1 MQSMSRSLTA
11 ALAGAGAL
19 LLASIFAAAALAQ
32 DDAAAAKP
40 KPDLTPG
47 KGFKIYE
54 GDKGALTFSLYTYLR
69 YLNQRGLDETYTDS
83 FGRTRT
89 LDQRDDLQL
98 QKALLYFK
106 GWLGRPE
113 FRYLAYVW
121 TSNTSQGQGAQ
132 VVLAGNLTYRFNEH
146 VEVGG
151 GIGGLPT
158 TRSTRGTWPAWL
170 KQDNRTIADEY
181 FRGSYTSGIW
191 ANGDVTPGLHY
202 KAMLGNN
209 LSQLG
214 VDAGQ
219 LDAGMNTYSGA
230 LWWTTG
236 GFGAY
241 EGLGDFEGHETWA
254 TSLGAAFTA
263 SRESRQN
270 QPGTEDPENTQIR
283 VSDGTGIFQ
292 IYAFGDSLAIE
303 QADYRM
309 SAFDG
314 AVKYR
319 GYALEGEYFVRWVE
333 NLKWVDLRSA
343 GGDLPVA
350 DFFDQGFQL
359 QASMMAM
366 PKQLMLY
373 GFTSKI
379 FGEYG
384 EPWEVGGG
392 VNYYPFKTRILRF
405 NPEIIYVDE
414 SPVGYLSYP
423 LLVGAKGPVFMANIE
438 LYF

>member
-1 MQSMSRSLTA
+1 M
-11 ALAGAGAL
+11 
-19 LLASIFAAAALAQ
+19 
-32 DDAAAAKP
+32 
-40 KPDLTPG
+40 
-47 KGFKIYE
+47 
-54 GDKGALTFSLYTYLR
+54 
-69 YLNQRGLDETYTDS
+69 
-83 FGRTRT
+83 
-89 LDQRDDLQL
+89 
-98 QKALLYFK
+98 
-106 GWLGRPE
+106 
-113 FRYLAYVW
+113 AYVW

-132 VVLAGNLTYRFNEH
+132 MVLGGYLTYRFNQH

-191 ANGDVTPGLHY
+191 AEGDIAEGLHY
-202 KAMLGNN
+202 KGMVGNN

-236 GFGAY
+236 GFGTG
-241 EGLGDFEGHETWA
+241 EGFGDFDRRDHLA
-254 TSLGAAFTA
+254 TSLGGAFTA
-263 SRESRQN
+263 SRESRQS
-270 QPGTEDPENTQIR
+270 QPGKEDPENTQIR
-283 VSDGTGIFQ
+283 LSNGTGIFEVG
-292 IYAFGDSLAIE
+292 AFGEGLAIE

-314 AVKYR
+314 ALKYR
-319 GYALEGEYFVRWVE
+319 GCALEGEYFVRWVT
-333 NLKWVDLRSA
+333 NLKA
-343 GGDLPVA
+343 NGALPV
-350 DFFDQGFQL
+350 DDLFDHGYQL
-359 QASMMAM
+359 QASVMAM
-366 PKQLMLY
+366 PRTLMLY

-384 EPWEVGGG
+384 EPWDAGAGL
-392 VNYYPFKTRILRF
+392 NYYPFETRILRF
-405 NPEIIYVDE
+405 NPEFIYVDE

-423 LLVGAKGPVFMANIE
+423 LLVGANGPVFMMNIE
-438 LYF
+438 LFF

>member
-1 MQSMSRSLTA
+1 MSRVRTA
-11 ALAGAGAL
+11 RRAIAGAL
-19 LLASIFAAAALAQ
+19 LLASLFATAALAQ
-32 DDAAAAKP
+32 ENAAAAKP

-47 KGFKIYE
+47 RGFKIYE
-54 GDKGALTFSLYTYLR
+54 GDKGALTFSLYTYIR
-69 YLNQRGLDETYTDS
+69 YLNQRGLDDTYTDPS
-83 FGRTRT
+83 GNAKT

-132 VVLAGNLTYRFNEH
+132 VVAAGNLNYRFNEH
-146 VEVGG
+146 IEVGA

-158 TRSTRGTWPAWL
+158 TRSTRGTWPHWL

-191 ANGDVTPGLHY
+191 ASGDVSDDLHY
-202 KAMLGNN
+202 KAMFGNN

-230 LWWTTG
+230 FWWTAG

-241 EGLGDFEGHETWA
+241 EGFGDFEGHETVA
-254 TSLGAAFTA
+254 TSLGAALTG

-270 QPGTEDPENTQIR
+270 QPDVDDPENTQIR

-292 IYAFGDSLAIE
+292 IGAFGDSLAIE
-303 QADYRM
+303 QADYHM

-319 GYALEGEYFVRWVE
+319 GWALEGEYYVRWVD
-333 NLKWVDLRSA
+333 NLKWIDLRSA
-343 GGDLPVA
+343 SGELPTE
-350 DFFDQGFQL
+350 DFFDHGFQL

-366 PKQLMLY
+366 PKKLMLY
-373 GFTSKI
+373 GFTSRI

-384 EPWEVGGG
+384 EPWEAGGG
-392 VNYYPFKTRILRF
+392 LNYYPFETRILRF

>member
-1 MQSMSRSLTA
+1 M
-11 ALAGAGAL
+11 
-19 LLASIFAAAALAQ
+19 
-32 DDAAAAKP
+32 
-40 KPDLTPG
+40 
-47 KGFKIYE
+47 
-54 GDKGALTFSLYTYLR
+54 
-69 YLNQRGLDETYTDS
+69 
-83 FGRTRT
+83 
-89 LDQRDDLQL
+89 
-98 QKALLYFK
+98 LLYFK
-106 GWLGRPE
+106 GWLGRPQ

-132 VVLAGNLTYRFNEH
+132 VVLAGNLTYRFNERI
-146 VEVGG
+146 EVGG

-158 TRSTRGTWPAWL
+158 TRSTRGTWPYWA

-181 FRGSYTSGIW
+181 FRGSYTSGVW
-191 ANGDVTPGLHY
+191 ADGDLRDDVHY
-202 KAMLGNN
+202 KVMVGNN

-219 LDAGMNTYSGA
+219 LDAGMNTYSGS

-236 GFGAY
+236 GFGVY
-241 EGLGDFEGHETWA
+241 EGFGDFDGHEKLA
-254 TSLGAAFTA
+254 TSLGCAISG

-270 QPGTEDPENTQIR
+270 QPRREDPENTQIR
-283 VSDGTGIFQ
+283 ISDGTGIFQ
-292 IYAFGDSLAIE
+292 IGAFGDSLAIE
-303 QADYRM
+303 QADYHM

-319 GYALEGEYFVRWVE
+319 GYALEGEYYIRWVD
-333 NLKWVDLRSA
+333 NLRA
-343 GGDLPVA
+343 NGELPMD
-350 DFFDQGFQL
+350 DFYDHGFQL

-366 PKQLMLY
+366 PKKLMVY

-384 EPWEVGGG
+384 DPWEAGGG
-392 VNYYPFKTRILRF
+392 LNYYPFETRILRF
-405 NPEIIYVDE
+405 NPEFIYVDE

-423 LLVGAKGPVFMANIE
+423 LQVGAKGPVFMANIE